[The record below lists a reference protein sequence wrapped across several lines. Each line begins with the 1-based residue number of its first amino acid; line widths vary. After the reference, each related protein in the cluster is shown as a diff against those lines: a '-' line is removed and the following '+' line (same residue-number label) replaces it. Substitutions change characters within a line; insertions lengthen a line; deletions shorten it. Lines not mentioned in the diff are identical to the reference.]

1 MNSIATSSASARTPT
16 SSACS
21 ACSASWLLDRTEA
34 LCRADTTT
42 GREDHGLPALRSLLR
57 ELGAAIELQEVAPGR
72 HNVLATWG
80 VPRLLFSTHL
90 DTVPPFLPPRRQ
102 GDLLHGRGTCDAKGQ
117 IAAQLATIQELLA
130 RGHSGFAWLGVVGEE
145 TDSIGAIAAGDLAPQ
160 LATCTAAINGEPTEN
175 KLATGQRGALQ
186 LRLRTQGLAAHSGT
200 PERGRS
206 AIWPLLDWLQRLREL
221 PTRNDAELGAEIWN
235 LGVLNGGGAPNVVP
249 ASAEALLF
257 VRSLPES
264 QFLALARQL
273 APADGA
279 VDELSFTAPERFP
292 MIPGFPHATVTFG
305 SDAPRLRRLISSEK
319 IALCGPGSITV
330 AHTLEEHITG
340 TELEAGCQLL
350 VALAETMLRSP
361 QS

>member
-1 MNSIATSSASARTPT
+1 MTSTATSSGSASSAFGRTPA
-16 SSACS
+16 SSA
-21 ACSASWLLDRTEA
+21 AWLLDRTEA

-57 ELGAAIELQEVAPGR
+57 ELGAAIQLQEVAPGR

-102 GDLLHGRGTCDAKGQ
+102 GDLLQGRGTCDAKGQ
-117 IAAQLATIQELLA
+117 IAAQLAAIQELLA

-145 TDSIGAIAAGDLAPQ
+145 TDSIGAMAADDLAPQ
-160 LATCTAAINGEPTEN
+160 LATCSAAINGEPTEN

-221 PTRNDAELGAEIWN
+221 PTQTDAELGAEIWN
-235 LGVLNGGGAPNVVP
+235 LGVLHGGGAPNVVP

-257 VRSLPES
+257 VRSLPDS
-264 QFLALARQL
+264 QFLARARQL
-273 APADGA
+273 APPEGA
-279 VDELSFTAPERFP
+279 IDELSFTAPERFP
-292 MIPGFPHATVTFG
+292 TIPGFPHATVTFG
-305 SDAPRLRRLISSEK
+305 SDAPRLRRLIPSQQV
-319 IALCGPGSITV
+319 ALCGPGSITV
-330 AHTLEEHITG
+330 AHTLEERITG
-340 TELEAGCQLL
+340 TELQAGCQLL